1 MPLHSGNEPHPRKSL
16 NLRQPKIISQCIYKD
31 MSDGDCHANK
41 FEAAGPSLQPYKGM
55 FTSVADM
62 LSSHDMVAPAP
73 SYTNSFTE
81 WKEAAE
87 SVFNS
92 LLEEAGEEDAEA
104 ARQIGFGILEKFIEK
119 AGSVGWAAQTPE
131 VRRLEVERLLALEQV
146 PQRTGE
152 WYAQGK
158 SVLTASEFA
167 NIFGTPRAVRQLAFN
182 KISPPTQQTN
192 RLACPTSE
200 MGPFDWGIRF
210 EPVVKQ
216 ILTERWGV
224 KIMDSGRL
232 RHPKDPLLAA
242 SPDGLILEASDP
254 ARVGRLIEIKCP
266 ITREIG
272 DTIPFEYWCQMQ
284 VQMEVTGIDECEY
297 VEVKIHSLSP
307 KRLDLSGATPD
318 GHVWLLQNPDTCLM
332 MYAYTEA
339 ERVAAEAG
347 GFHLLETV
355 PWRLDKMHAK
365 TVMRD
370 RGWFEGTAKAR
381 EDFWAVVE
389 QARRGEIQP
398 FEVKARA
405 KVVVTKEEC
414 RITD

>member
-1 MPLHSGNEPHPRKSL
+1 MSDLSGNG
-16 NLRQPKIISQCIYKD
+16 
-31 MSDGDCHANK
+31 MSGGSK
-41 FEAAGPSLQPYKGM
+41 FEASPPTLQPYKGM
-55 FTSVADM
+55 LGSVADM
-62 LSSHDMVAPAP
+62 LSYHDMMAPAP
-73 SYTNSFTE
+73 SYGNSFTE

-87 SVFNS
+87 EAFNS
-92 LLEEAGEEDAEA
+92 LLEEDTDAEA

-119 AGSVGWAAQTPE
+119 AGAVGWAAQTPE
-131 VRRLEVERLLALEQV
+131 ARRAEVERILALEQV

-182 KISPPTQQTN
+182 KVTPPTNQTN

-216 ILTERWGV
+216 VLTERWGV

-232 RHPKDPLLAA
+232 RHPTDPLLAA
-242 SPDGLILEASDP
+242 SPDGLILEATDL

-266 ITREIG
+266 ISREVG
-272 DTIPFEYWCQMQ
+272 HSIPFEYWCQMQ
-284 VQMEVTGIDECEY
+284 IQMEVTGIDECEY
-297 VEVKIHSLSP
+297 VEMNINSLSP
-307 KRLDLSGATPD
+307 KKLDLSGAVPD
-318 GHVWLLQNPDTCLM
+318 GHVWLLQNPETCSM
-332 MYAYTEA
+332 MYAYTEG
-339 ERVAAEAG
+339 ELTAAESS
-347 GFHLLETV
+347 GFHLLEKI
-355 PWRLDKMHAK
+355 PWCVSKMYSK
-365 TVMRD
+365 TVVRD

-381 EDFWAVVE
+381 EEFWAVVE

-398 FEVKARA
+398 FEVKGRP